1 MLKKLFLSL
10 LVLILIG
17 AGVAAFAWQQ
27 FNQYMT
33 SPLALEE
40 PIESYIVERGR
51 SFNGLLQDLEKQGV
65 ISQPLFVKVYARM
78 NQLGNKI
85 KAGEYYIDKDLT
97 PIALLDKFVVGDSVQ
112 HSFTIVEGHTFK
124 QVKQAL
130 ANNDVLEQTLQG
142 KSDAEILKLIGAKE
156 NHPEGLFLAETY
168 QLVRG
173 TSDLDLLKR
182 SYKALEAELEQSWAG
197 KAENLPYKSPDEV
210 LIMASIVEKETAVPA
225 ERPKIA
231 GVFIKRMQIGMRLQT
246 DPTVI
251 YGMGDDYK
259 GNIRRKDL
267 RKPTAYNTYTIDGLP
282 PTPIA
287 MVGRDAI
294 QASLHPEIGRAL
306 YFVARGDGSHYFSSS
321 LKEHNRAV
329 RDYQLRRKEAYRS
342 TPEK

>member
-1 MLKKLFLSL
+1 LLKKFFLSL
-10 LVLILIG
+10 LVLILIS
-17 AGVAAFAWQQ
+17 AGVAAWVWH
-27 FNQYMT
+27 QYETYMK
-33 SPLALEE
+33 SPIGIDN
-40 PIESYIVERGR
+40 PIPSYIVERGR
-51 SFNGLLQDLEKQGV
+51 SFNGLLNDLEEQGV
-65 ISQPLFVKVYARM
+65 ITQPVYLKVYARLHK
-78 NQLGNKI
+78 LGNKI
-85 KAGEYYIDKDLT
+85 KAGEYYIAPSLT
-97 PIALLDKFVVGDSVQ
+97 PLELLEKFVVGDSVQ
-112 HSFTIVEGHTFK
+112 HSFTIVEGHTF
-124 QVKQAL
+124 QQLKQAF
-130 ANNDVLEQTLQG
+130 AKNDVLVQTLAD
-142 KSDAEILKLIGAKE
+142 KSDTEILDLIGARE
-156 NHPEGLFLAETY
+156 VHLEGIFLAETY

-182 SYKALEAELEQSWAG
+182 SYKALEAELTKAWEG
-197 KAENLPYKSPDEV
+197 KAKKLPYQSPYEA

-231 GVFIKRMQIGMRLQT
+231 GVFIKRMRIGMRLQT

-251 YGMGDDYK
+251 YGMGDSYN

-267 RKPTAYNTYTIDGLP
+267 RKPTPYNTYTIDGLP

-294 QASLHPEIGRAL
+294 EAALNPDVGRAL

-329 RDYQLRRKEAYRS
+329 RDYQLKRKEAYRS